1 MGKDKNA
8 PATAG
13 ATPEELAAK
22 KAAEAEANAQAEA
35 KAKEEA
41 EKAEAEA
48 KAQAEVEAKEEAE
61 KAEAEANAQA
71 EAKAKEDA
79 EKTANL
85 KPAPVNGV
93 FEVNGK
99 KYKLSDRCPGK
110 VQFDGTVYTREELL
124 TNEDILRSLVI
135 GESPFVKKV

>member
-22 KAAEAEANAQAEA
+22 KA
-35 KAKEEA
+35 
-41 EKAEAEA
+41 
-48 KAQAEVEAKEEAE
+48 
-61 KAEAEANAQA
+61 AEAEANAQA

-124 TNEDILRSLVI
+124 TNEDVLRSLVI